1 MDTGVNSTATHS
13 AASYNKD
20 GIQGKDV
27 HHTTSL
33 DGEPAFP
40 TTPVLSLE
48 LENISK
54 LSKGGREG
62 LSYMWS
68 GEYIASLAHL
78 LLSRIQV
85 AALMHASD
93 SLLEMQRKH

>member
-1 MDTGVNSTATHS
+1 MEKYNATTATSPTMHS
-13 AASYNKD
+13 FTLASH
-20 GIQGKDV
+20 DV
-27 HHTTSL
+27 NQHVTSL

-54 LSKGGREG
+54 MSKGGREG

-68 GEYIASLAHL
+68 GGL
-78 LLSRIQV
+78 LRSN
-85 AALMHASD
+85 
-93 SLLEMQRKH
+93 